1 VTTIISI
8 LALLTFLGGFTI
20 KKIIVVTLIIVVTYF
35 TALLLTNNS
44 TIKEWLFDEKLP
56 EKFSDDE

>member
-1 VTTIISI
+1 
-8 LALLTFLGGFTI
+8 
-20 KKIIVVTLIIVVTYF
+20 VVTLVIAVTYF